1 MYTRT
6 TSLPILY
13 IRNIIP
19 ADMGIPLPEHVAL
32 SGWGYADFHA
42 GVNFALTEFYE
53 VRLCGVLGKPVKGS
67 PHRGSSVRGS
77 KPPYVSIRLNL
88 NS

>member
-42 GVNFALTEFYE
+42 GVNFAFTEFSE
-53 VRLCGVLGKPVKGS
+53 FHGFGARERGPDHRLPGLALLE
-67 PHRGSSVRGS
+67 
-77 KPPYVSIRLNL
+77 I
-88 NS
+88 